1 MLGGNP
7 FFGNVLMGEPERHY
21 SCKCPVLCV
30 RVCFSMCVREKERFA
45 TYITHS
51 NFRSVF
57 SEYHWYC

>member
-30 RVCFSMCVREKERFA
+30 HVCFSMCVREKERFA
-45 TYITHS
+45 TYNTQ
-51 NFRSVF
+51 
-57 SEYHWYC
+57 